1 MSSEAKHHI
10 VPFRTYL
17 LILLGLITLTLLS
30 VEVTHIDLREY
41 TVAMALI
48 IAGVKSYF
56 VLSYFMHL
64 RFDKPMYRNMVLFVL
79 AVFLAVVTITFIDY
93 INR

>member
-1 MSSEAKHHI
+1 MSSEAKHI

-41 TVAMALI
+41 TVAAALI
-48 IAGVKSYF
+48 IAGVKSF
-56 VLSYFMHL
+56 LVLSYFMHL
-64 RFDKPMYRNMVLFVL
+64 KFDKPMYRNMVFFVL
-79 AVFLAVVTITFIDY
+79 ALFLAVTIITFIDY